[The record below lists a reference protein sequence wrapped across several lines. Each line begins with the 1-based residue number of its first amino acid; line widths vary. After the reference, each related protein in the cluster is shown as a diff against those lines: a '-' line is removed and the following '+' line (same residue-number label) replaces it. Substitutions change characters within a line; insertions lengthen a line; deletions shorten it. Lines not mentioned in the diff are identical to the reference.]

1 MMHAHNRLFVC
12 GAVVL
17 GLACALGQGRVDILA
32 QTSHDVTAEMIEQW
46 MTELSNWGRWGDD
59 DQLGALNLITPEK
72 RKQSVA
78 LVREGISVS
87 MSHNYIKE
95 QAADAPRV
103 FEHEMLGSGQGLWA
117 SDRYSIAY
125 HGYTHSHMDSLCHM
139 AIDGVMYNGFT
150 RAEHVSEAGF
160 CGKLAILDAKQ
171 GIMTKG
177 VLMDIPRLKGVD
189 YLELGTKI
197 YVEDLEA
204 WERQAGVRVEPGD
217 VMFVRSGRWARR
229 AAVGPWAT
237 SEQAA
242 ALHVSVAP
250 WLKERDVAMI
260 GSDHTSDALPSGV
273 EGVREPVHQMMLV
286 AMGVRIFDNLDL
298 EAVAEEAARQNRWE
312 FLLTAAPLAVT
323 GGTGSPLN
331 PIATF

>member
-1 MMHAHNRLFVC
+1 MTRA
-12 GAVVL
+12 
-17 GLACALGQGRVDILA
+17 
-32 QTSHDVTAEMIEQW
+32 SHDVTKETIDQW
-46 MTELSNWGRWGDD
+46 MTELSNWGRWGAD
-59 DQLGALNLITPEK
+59 DQLGTLNLITPEK
-72 RKQSVA
+72 RKQALA

-95 QAADAPRV
+95 EAPDAPRV
-103 FEHEMLGSGQGLWA
+103 FEHTMLGDAGREGLWA

-125 HGYTHSHMDSLCHM
+125 HGYTHSHLDALCHM
-139 AIDGVMYNGFT
+139 AIDGVMYNGFK
-150 RAEHVSEAGF
+150 RAEHVSESGF
-160 CGKLAILDAKQ
+160 CGKLSILDVKQ
-171 GIMTKG
+171 GIMTRG

-204 WERQAGVRVEPGD
+204 WERQAGVRVGPGD
-217 VMFVRSGRWARR
+217 VIFVRSGRWARR
-229 AAVGPWAT
+229 AAVGPWDT
-237 SEQAA
+237 SQQAA

-250 WLKERDVAMI
+250 WIKARDVAI
-260 GSDHTSDALPSGV
+260 VGSDHTSDALPSGV

-286 AMGVRIFDNLDL
+286 AMGVRLFDNLDL
-298 EAVAEEAARQNRWE
+298 EAVAEEAARQKRWE
-312 FLLTAAPLAVT
+312 FLLTAAPLAVE